1 MPAGTYAI
9 SWREV
14 WGDIMALVVLIS
26 WETGSSQ
33 RMVIVLNWRESSVT
47 FHFRFATCASGTARR
62 SEAAARLMM
71 RRSRSDRRWR

>member
-14 WGDIMALVVLIS
+14 WGEIIALVVRIS
-26 WETGSSQ
+26 CETGSSQ

-47 FHFRFATCASGTARR
+47 FHFRFATCAQRHGGDSSDG
-62 SEAAARLMM
+62 LMM
-71 RRSRSDRRWR
+71 RRSGSDRRWR

>member
-1 MPAGTYAI
+1 MPTGTYAI

-14 WGDIMALVVLIS
+14 WGEIIALVVLIS

-47 FHFRFATCASGTARR
+47 FHFRFATWVRRHSGD
-62 SEAAARLMM
+62 S
-71 RRSRSDRRWR
+71 SDGERQ